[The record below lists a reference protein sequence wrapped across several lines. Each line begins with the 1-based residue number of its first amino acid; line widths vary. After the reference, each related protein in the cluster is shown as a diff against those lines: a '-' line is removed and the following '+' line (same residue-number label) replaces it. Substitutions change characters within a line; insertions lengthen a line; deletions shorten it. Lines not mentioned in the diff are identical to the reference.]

1 MGPSLLDIQV
11 NLGPYK
17 GAPGLLLKQAI
28 HQTLIEDGRTGEF
41 SITLLGDQEMGELNA
56 RYLGRNAPTD
66 VLAFS
71 MGTHE
76 LPLGDVYVCVDQ
88 AIRQAKEHEI
98 PLDEELVRLVVHG
111 ALHVLGH
118 DHPEDSDRFAS
129 PMFKLQERL
138 VRQVCNRP

>member
-1 MGPSLLDIQV
+1 MDIQV

-17 GAPGLLLKQAI
+17 GVPDSLLKQAI
-28 HQTLIEDGRTGEF
+28 RQTLIEEGRSGEF
-41 SITLLGDQEMGELNA
+41 SITLLGDQEMEKLNT
-56 RYLGRNAPTD
+56 RYLGRNVTTD

-71 MGTHE
+71 MGTDE
-76 LPLGDVYVCVDQ
+76 LALGDVYVCVDQ
-88 AIRQAKEHEI
+88 ASRQAKEHEI

-118 DHPEDSDRFAS
+118 DHPEGSGRFTS

-138 VRQVCNRP
+138 VRQLFNHSE

>member
-1 MGPSLLDIQV
+1 LDIQV

-28 HQTLIEDGRTGEF
+28 HQTLIEDGRTGAF

-71 MGTHE
+71 MGTTE
-76 LPLGDVYVCVDQ
+76 LPLGDVYVCLDQ
-88 AIRQAKEHEI
+88 ASRQAKEHEI
-98 PLDEELVRLVVHG
+98 PLAEELVRLVVHG
-111 ALHVLGH
+111 VLHVLGH

-138 VRQVCNRP
+138 VRQVFKHPE